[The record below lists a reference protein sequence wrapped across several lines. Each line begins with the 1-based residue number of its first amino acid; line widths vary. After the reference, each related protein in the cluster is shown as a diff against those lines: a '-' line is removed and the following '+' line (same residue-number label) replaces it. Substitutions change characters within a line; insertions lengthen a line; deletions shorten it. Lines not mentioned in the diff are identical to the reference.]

1 MQMLSDM
8 LSTLLQQVGESK
20 EKPYNYYDTD
30 IGSTMWVVGLPTDNF
45 IFASTGFASGCAS
58 PYIVSKLAA
67 D

>member
-1 MQMLSDM
+1 MLSDM

-30 IGSTMWVVGLPTDNF
+30 IGSTIWVVGLPTDNF
-45 IFASTGFASGCAS
+45 IFASTSCATQCAS
-58 PYIVSKLAA
+58 PYVVSKLVA